1 MLPGVRLAV
10 RTGEETPYANVRPRV
25 RVPFG

>member
-10 RTGEETPYANVRPRV
+10 RTGEETPYANVV
-25 RVPFG
+25 LECGVPF